1 MSISIY
7 LEPIAKGAELVKK
20 LLQDEFGVNDGNAQ
34 ILYDNCVKKH
44 FEKFKDTTYLL
55 AESSYV
61 DKVYRD
67 SYYHYYSSKLSKY
80 KRDCIR
86 ISIFEGEILETDFWK
101 EDKHLELQDKYRGF
115 IVIRLQQ

>member
-55 AESSYV
+55 A
-61 DKVYRD
+61 
-67 SYYHYYSSKLSKY
+67 
-80 KRDCIR
+80 
-86 ISIFEGEILETDFWK
+86 
-101 EDKHLELQDKYRGF
+101 
-115 IVIRLQQ
+115 